1 MVTERQQGAVRPRP
15 VQPHS
20 PQNVLG
26 ADSTVEATGS
36 RHIPTH
42 WQGCHIA
49 PGSSRPLW
57 SLYLG
62 ITQPGLLQR
71 GSPTPPAASGCS
83 VGVGASQPPAASC
96 NPMPREGRVLPPPLI
111 AARTWGS
118 LSAHGG
124 NHAWAPG

>member
-83 VGVGASQPPAASC
+83 VGVGASQPPRC
-96 NPMPREGRVLPPPLI
+96 LLQP
-111 AARTWGS
+111 
-118 LSAHGG
+118 
-124 NHAWAPG
+124 HA